1 MQTTYSSTF
10 FNEKLRML
18 IQIPLKFVP
27 KGPIN
32 DKLALDET
40 KAWHR
45 TGVRPLSEAMLAQSS
60 NESMCKSVSSS

>member
-1 MQTTYSSTF
+1 
-10 FNEKLRML
+10 ML

-27 KGPIN
+27 NGPIN
-32 DKLALDET
+32 DKLALGET